1 MTRRAAWLALA
12 FHIPLPS
19 GEAARIVQEGGPDPA
34 DYPEELLEREACD
47 LAGLEELGVKLLTP
61 DDPEFPT
68 RLLEGGA
75 APVLQIAGR
84 LSLLDAE
91 GVETFTSIRKEQGAR
106 LADLLD
112 SGGRALLV
120 LSKGMLKAR
129 SLLRALAEPI
139 ADGALAVV
147 SGEPPRASW
156 GPVRDRRRNRLR
168 ALLEKRPSNPND
180 RARLGTSD

>member
-12 FHIPLPS
+12 FHTPLAP
-19 GEAARIVQEGGPDPA
+19 GEAVRIARQGGPDPA
-34 DYPEELLEREACD
+34 DFPEELLEREACD

-61 DDPEFPT
+61 DDPEFPAW
-68 RLLEGGA
+68 LLEGGV

-84 LSLLDAE
+84 LSLLEAE

-106 LADLLD
+106 LMDLLD

-129 SLLRALAEPI
+129 SLLRALAGPI
-139 ADGALAVV
+139 ADGAIAVV

-156 GPVRDRRRNRLR
+156 GPIRDKRRDRLR
-168 ALLEKRPSNPND
+168 ALLTYG
-180 RARLGTSD
+180 ARLDRSG